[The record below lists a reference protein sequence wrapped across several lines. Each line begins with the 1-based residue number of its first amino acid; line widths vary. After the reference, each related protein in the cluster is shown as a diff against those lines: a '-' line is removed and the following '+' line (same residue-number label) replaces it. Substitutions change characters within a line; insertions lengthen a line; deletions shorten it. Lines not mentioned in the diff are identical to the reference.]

1 MAPSFLPMASSPK
14 KSPPSQVLFS
24 PSLSSSLVL
33 GAQVF
38 VSLQLA
44 VPAQP
49 RQRLPLLRRAID
61 PLDGMPQRALPDLQR
76 LRAVVE
82 IPATVLVRNN
92 TSSICNP

>member
-1 MAPSFLPMASSPK
+1 MASSPK

-44 VPAQP
+44 VSAQP
-49 RQRLPLLRRAID
+49 Q
-61 PLDGMPQRALPDLQR
+61 Q
-76 LRAVVE
+76 
-82 IPATVLVRNN
+82 
-92 TSSICNP
+92 